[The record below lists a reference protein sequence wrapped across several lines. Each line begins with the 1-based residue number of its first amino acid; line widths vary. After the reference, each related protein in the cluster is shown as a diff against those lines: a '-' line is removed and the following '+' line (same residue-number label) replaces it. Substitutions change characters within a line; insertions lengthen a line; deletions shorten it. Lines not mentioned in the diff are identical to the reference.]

1 MGPWE
6 AAWAVLRAGFIPWS
20 MGQAAGWPTGAKYAI
35 KLISAWRLAGE
46 LTAVVRDL
54 QKTRQP
60 WRSRCRA
67 LRNRDN
73 VMPEMRGTVLIVDP
87 EPVSRRS
94 LTLALRTWGYTVY
107 QAMDGEKALELYRLH
122 APALV
127 VTELVGSRL
136 NGLELLRRLRLED
149 PDAVVVVLTSRAT
162 MDDAKTAMRGGA
174 TDFLT
179 KPADYARL
187 KALLEKS
194 LPARGVAPGEL
205 MEVAQV

>member
-1 MGPWE
+1 
-6 AAWAVLRAGFIPWS
+6 
-20 MGQAAGWPTGAKYAI
+20 
-35 KLISAWRLAGE
+35 
-46 LTAVVRDL
+46 
-54 QKTRQP
+54 
-60 WRSRCRA
+60 
-67 LRNRDN
+67 
-73 VMPEMRGTVLIVDP
+73 
-87 EPVSRRS
+87 
-94 LTLALRTWGYTVY
+94 
-107 QAMDGEKALELYRLH
+107 MDGEKALELYRLH